1 MNLPTPLLD
10 AAKHY
15 AVEKNTTLTQLVI
28 TGLGQVLATEMATN
42 QPSLL
47 EFIRRLPQKQKLSR
61 TEQKRRY
68 QSAMQKKHG

>member
-28 TGLGQVLATEMATN
+28 TGLSQVLATEMTTN

-47 EFIRRLPQKQKLSR
+47 EFIRHLPTKQKLSR
-61 TEQKRRY
+61 TEQKQRY